1 MVKLV
6 SINSKEDI
14 QRINRIACEQ
24 PFDMSLSSGS
34 MIVDAKSL
42 LAGDNF
48 KVNNYQEVISIL
60 EKVKNGTPV
69 MVGYLFTLEEN

>member
-6 SINSKEDI
+6 SINSKEDV

-42 LAGDNF
+42 LALFNF
-48 KVNNYQEVISIL
+48 VGKKTYIIAPDDINPNYFNKIIKRMKVA
-60 EKVKNGTPV
+60 
-69 MVGYLFTLEEN
+69 